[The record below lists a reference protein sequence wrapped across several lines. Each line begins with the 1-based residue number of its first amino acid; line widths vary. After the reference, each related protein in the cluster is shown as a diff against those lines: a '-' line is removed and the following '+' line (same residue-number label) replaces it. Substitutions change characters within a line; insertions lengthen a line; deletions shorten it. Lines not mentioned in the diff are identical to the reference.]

1 MDTNKRQALRGGR
14 MSDYEVGR
22 QCAQKFHPPSTN
34 ELANT
39 ISSNLSSDLIYR
51 GLNIEIAENVSTEL
65 SDKLIGGGLA
75 IDIAEAMANIKK
87 DVEVTRLKDKLKKA
101 YNMILEYDSGDIT
114 FLVQQNA
121 ALKDQVAALSKRWND
136 EEPEPDESG
145 VVE

>member
-1 MDTNKRQALRGGR
+1 

-22 QCAQKFHPPSTN
+22 QCAQKFHPPSSDEIARTISN
-34 ELANT
+34 ELTYSLLGQGVGDDIARAVSSELSNT
-39 ISSNLSSDLIYR
+39 LIGH
-51 GLNIEIAENVSTEL
+51 GLASEIAE
-65 SDKLIGGGLA
+65 A
-75 IDIAEAMANIKK
+75 IANIKK

-136 EEPEPDESG
+136 EEPEQDDCG
-145 VVE
+145 VGE